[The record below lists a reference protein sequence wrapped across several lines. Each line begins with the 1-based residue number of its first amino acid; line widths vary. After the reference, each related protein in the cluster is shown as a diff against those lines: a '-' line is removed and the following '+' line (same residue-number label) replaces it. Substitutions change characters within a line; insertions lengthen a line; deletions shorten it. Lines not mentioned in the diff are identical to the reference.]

1 MAEEVDCRDIW
12 NSIEKDTEELLNM
25 NLIEALRSDLTKS
38 INDKVDFIHKDI
50 DRLGE
55 EFIERVLNVFQKSTE
70 TDDKDKEKEE
80 EKKKKKVKSKEEK
93 LAEKRLEEIN
103 LITDE
108 VEKKYR
114 LSMEELL
121 QSVEGMIRKVGVID
135 ISIDDFTNKKLSEIL
150 MFKKNEVS
158 FKLDRRIASLL
169 KGKNGFELG
178 WDSTNNKS
186 YSTVSSDDSSHLKIH
201 GTTCYTYYK
210 TDKKFTDEDITIEV
224 EYKIST
230 YDNYFYLGIINQSVV
245 PSSNCMCCTISNGF
259 YIQPNGD
266 TVMNAVRKNYPELN
280 AAKDQ
285 VHNVI
290 FRIALSSKEMFIQ
303 MDDKNEVGPFT
314 ISGNEFTFTSGSCNS
329 VNGYVKI
336 VNASYG
342 A

>member
-12 NSIEKDTEELLNM
+12 NSIEKDTQALLSM
-25 NLIEALRSDLTKS
+25 NLIDELRNDLTKS

-55 EFIERVLNVFQKSTE
+55 EFIEKVLNVFQKSTE
-70 TDDKDKEKEE
+70 NEEVQKEE
-80 EKKKKKVKSKEEK
+80 DNKKKKKVKSKEEK

-103 LITDE
+103 LISDE

-114 LSMEELL
+114 LSMEDLL
-121 QSVEGMIRKVGVID
+121 QSVENMIRKVGVID
-135 ISIDDFTNKKLSEIL
+135 ITIDDFNNKKLSEIL

-178 WDSTNNKS
+178 WDSTNNRA
-186 YSTVSSDDSSHLKIH
+186 YSTPDKDDLTTLKIH

-224 EYKIST
+224 EYKITTS
-230 YDNYFYLGIINQSVV
+230 DNYFYLGIINQSVV
-245 PSSNCMCCTISNGF
+245 PSSNCMCCTIANGF

-266 TVMNAVRKNYPELN
+266 TVMNAQRKNYPELN

-285 VHNVI
+285 VHNVT
-290 FRIALSSKEMFIQ
+290 FRISLSSKEMFIQ

-314 ISGNEFTFTSGSCNS
+314 VSGNEFTFTSGSCNS
-329 VNGYVKI
+329 VSGYIRI